1 MTTTAMARTTLP
13 ERLFAL
19 ANPAD
24 VDQLLAQ
31 VSWCAI
37 FKAGTS
43 DMTFD
48 AWRLVQQALEPRVDV
63 GIGLIQLP
71 AGRAASDHVASR
83 SGVPHKSPQL
93 LLFRD
98 GVYGASLDERAIS
111 PESLSG
117 LLHAQLPAAIGARV
131 QNPRVVSLGAY
142 RMLAADFVA
151 GRLPEERFQWAFLE
165 RLAREAGWRDE
176 PTFELLNGLFENPWG
191 RDVYPARLV
200 AHEFQG
206 QLAGRLAP
214 LNARA
219 TRWLEHLPSGT
230 E

>member
-19 ANPAD
+19 AAPAE

-31 VSWCAI
+31 TSWCAI

-63 GIGLIQLP
+63 GVGLIQLP

-83 SGVPHKSPQL
+83 SGVPHRSPQL

-98 GVYGASLDERAIS
+98 GVCRASLDERAIS
-111 PESLSG
+111 PGSLGG
-117 LLHAQLPAAIGARV
+117 LLQAQLPAAIGAGV
-131 QNPRVVSLGAY
+131 QNPQVVSLGAY
-142 RMLAADFVA
+142 RTLAADFVA

-165 RLAREAGWRDE
+165 RLAREAGWRDD
-176 PTFELLNGLFENPWG
+176 PTFDLLNGLFENPWG
-191 RDVYPARLV
+191 RDVHAARLV

-206 QLAGRLAP
+206 QLAGRLEP
-214 LNARA
+214 LSARA
-219 TRWLEHLPSGT
+219 ARWLAHLPAA
-230 E
+230 